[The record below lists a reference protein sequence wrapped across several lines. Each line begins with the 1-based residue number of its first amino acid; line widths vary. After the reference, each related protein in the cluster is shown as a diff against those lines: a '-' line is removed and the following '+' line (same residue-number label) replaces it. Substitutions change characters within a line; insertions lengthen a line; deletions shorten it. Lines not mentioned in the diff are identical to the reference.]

1 MLGLEKSTDEE
12 FEKLG
17 SEFFSYEIPSIV
29 FREAVRAV
37 PGDLEFLVEF
47 LEIYRLFEGTEQRQE
62 EVYAWYACSLV
73 FNEPYSLARSLTH
86 THSVKRDHSHRA
98 LCWEILALRHTKNN
112 SLSNSAANQTGGDP
126 LYESDR
132 ILRSEECYREGFGVT
147 TETQLLW
154 RHYIRWCHERVRD
167 DCGPDTTQLHVS
179 TLSLSPS
186 SLPSLCLPLSL
197 SVSDYNV
204 VSIALQAIR
213 RLLAAY
219 KTCTESKHMT
229 EDMIKEQVSSNLS
242 ILSVNSQ

>member
-47 LEIYRLFEGTEQRQE
+47 LEIYRLFDGTEQRQE
-62 EVYAWYACSLV
+62 EVYAWYGWSLV
-73 FNEPYSLARSLTH
+73 LTNHTFIVLARSLTH

-98 LCWEILALRHTKNN
+98 LCWEILARRHTKNN
-112 SLSNSAANQTGGDP
+112 SRSNSAANQTGGDP
-126 LYESDR
+126 LYESDW

-167 DCGPDTTQLHVS
+167 DCGPDATQLHVS
-179 TLSLSPS
+179 TLCLSPS
-186 SLPSLCLPLSL
+186 SLPSLCLSL
-197 SVSDYNV
+197 FLTIMWY
-204 VSIALQAIR
+204 
-213 RLLAAY
+213 RLLYRPSEGFLLHTRLA
-219 KTCTESKHMT
+219 
-229 EDMIKEQVSSNLS
+229 LS
-242 ILSVNSQ
+242 QNT